1 MRNTFIII
9 GIVLALLV
17 VGAWIYLFNVDS
29 HVKTAIEKYGSA
41 ITGVAVNVAQVK
53 IAPQS
58 GEGKITDLMVGNPPG
73 FSIPSAFSAHEIN
86 MNIDLHSI
94 SGDVVKIHNLTII
107 APDVFVEQNTAGN
120 NIHML
125 KDAIHA
131 FLVAHTAAPGASLTA
146 EQTAQMGKPLI
157 IESFTIQGAR
167 LHAHAPLVQAEVVTV
182 PLTDIQL
189 NGIGQDTGGVQ
200 AAQAVEIIMEQIN
213 TSINQAVIARNLQN
227 MIAVDGQEE
236 EEGGIVDKIRNFL
249 TR

>member
-17 VGAWIYLFNVDS
+17 VGAWFYLFNVDS
-29 HVKTAIEKYGSA
+29 HVKASIEKYGTA
-41 ITGVAVNVAQVK
+41 ITGVAVNVGEVK

-58 GEGKITDLMVGNPPG
+58 GEGKITHLVVANPPG
-73 FSIPSAFSAHEIN
+73 FSIPASFSAPEIQLKL
-86 MNIDLHSI
+86 DLHSI
-94 SGDVVKIHNLTII
+94 SGDVVKIHALTIV
-107 APDVFVEQNTAGN
+107 APDVYVEQNTAGN

-131 FLVAHTAAPGASLTA
+131 FLVAHTAAPNATLTA
-146 EQTAQMGKPLI
+146 DQTAQIGKRFI
-157 IESFTIQGAR
+157 IESFTMQGAR

-189 NGIGQDTGGVQ
+189 NGIGLDSGGVQ
-200 AAQAVEIIMEQIN
+200 AAQALDIIMEQIH
-213 TSINQAVIARNLQN
+213 TSINQAVVARNLQN
-227 MIAVDGQEE
+227 MIEVDETPN
-236 EEGGIVDKIRNFL
+236 EGGIVDKIRNFL